1 MTEENNKLQPI
12 LKHKSKLKEKQV
24 NISGNND
31 FGSISDVLADDSN
44 NNANAKSK
52 KNPINTTQRVSNETV
67 EKLKLLYF
75 FFPKE
80 TGHVHTSFNDIL
92 NDLMDDYI
100 NNKLTDRQRDMFNQM
115 LNNIQ

>member
-1 MTEENNKLQPI
+1 MNEDTKKLQPI
-12 LKHKSKLKEKQV
+12 LKHKSNLKDKQV

-31 FGSISDVLADDSN
+31 FGSISDALNNRDDSG
-44 NNANAKSK
+44 AKPAK
-52 KNPINTTQRVSNETV
+52 KQPINSTQRVSNETV

-80 TGHVHTSFNDIL
+80 KGSVHTSFNDIL
-92 NDLMDDYI
+92 NDLMDDYV
-100 NNKLTDRQRDMFNQM
+100 NKNLTDRQRDMFHQM